1 MSNPN
6 DMTDLTSMLQ
16 LSLILRKGAATESDF
31 LHVSLHD
38 SLARNSFCFS
48 SAISRA
54 CLVII
59 LSLSLNNSL
68 KQSMEF
74 GTLCF
79 FAFVEDFDILLLVIK
94 VGLKG
99 TAKITVGRQKDGR
112 DNGTTCL
119 MRRMV
124 RQRVQRDD
132 GMTRQTG

>member
-16 LSLILRKGAATESDF
+16 LSLILQKGATTESDF
-31 LHVSLHD
+31 LRVSLHE

-54 CLVII
+54 RSVII

-99 TAKITVGRQKDGR
+99 MAKMTVGRQKDGQDDR
-112 DNGTTCL
+112 TTRL

-124 RQRVQRDD
+124 RQHVQRDD
-132 GMTRQTG
+132 GMMRQSE

>member
-16 LSLILRKGAATESDF
+16 LSLILQKGAATESDF

-54 CLVII
+54 CSVII

-68 KQSMEF
+68 KQLMEF

-79 FAFVEDFDILLLVIK
+79 FAFVEDFNILLMVIK
-94 VGLKG
+94 VGLEG
-99 TAKITVGRQKDGR
+99 MAKMTVERQKDGW
-112 DNGTTCL
+112 DDGTTRL

-124 RQRVQRDD
+124 RQRVQQDD
-132 GMTRQTG
+132 GMMQQTG